1 VTTLDQALRAN
12 RGVGPGFHMLR
23 HALAVVILA
32 HHCRV
37 AVFGVETTAA
47 YAGKGSLVAVSDA
60 AGAGL
65 HLGPILTELLRPGLF
80 ALVGMFFALSG
91 FLVTGSSLRNNSV
104 KVFFA
109 NRALRILPALS
120 VEVSLS
126 ALVLGPL
133 VTILPLSE
141 YFSDFQFFRY
151 FGNIVGHVT
160 FQLPGVFAHNPW
172 PNMVNANLWTLPP
185 EFWCYFLMFAAMVT
199 GVVLQPKRINAMVCL
214 ALVLAI
220 ILGIA
225 DPGRFSIRED
235 NTHFTVGYIVL
246 MFFFGVVFFVNADRI
261 VMDKWLALACAAGY
275 YVLTLFD
282 TLGALSGVFLTYCT
296 VYVGMMKFPTFD
308 RLLKNDLSYGI
319 YLYGFPITQAAIFF
333 LLPLIGG
340 LPHVAQYLVILPI
353 TVALTALFST
363 LSWKYIEKPALGLR
377 KYVLRSEARRA
388 AAPNGVPAA
397 EPRPST

>member
-1 VTTLDQALRAN
+1 MTTLDQALRVHK
-12 RGVGPGFHMLR
+12 GIGPGFHMLR
-23 HALAVVILA
+23 HALAIVILA

-60 AGAGL
+60 AGATL
-65 HLGPILTELLRPGLF
+65 QIGPILTELLRPGLF

-91 FLVTGSSLRNNSV
+91 FLVTGSSLRNNNV

-160 FQLPGVFAHNPW
+160 FQLPGVFVNNPW
-172 PNMVNANLWTLPP
+172 PGMVNANLWTLPP
-185 EFWCYFLMFAAMVT
+185 EFWCYFLMFAVMIT
-199 GVVLQPKRINAMVCL
+199 GIVLQPKRLNAIVII
-214 ALVLAI
+214 ALVLAVV
-220 ILGIA
+220 LDIA
-225 DPGRFSIRED
+225 DHARFSIRED

-246 MFFFGVVFFVNADRI
+246 MFGFGAVFHANADRI
-261 VMDKWLALACAAGY
+261 VMDKWLALACAVGY
-275 YVLTLFD
+275 YALTLFD

-296 VYVGMMKFPTFD
+296 VYVGMMTFPTFD
-308 RLLKNDLSYGI
+308 RLLKQDLSYGI
-319 YLYGFPITQAAIFF
+319 YLYGFPITQATIFF
-333 LLPLIGG
+333 LLPRIGG
-340 LPHVAQYLVILPI
+340 LPHVAQYLLVLPI

-363 LSWKYIEKPALGLR
+363 LSWRFIEKPALGLR
-377 KYVLRSEARRA
+377 KYVLRSEVRRA
-388 AAPNGVPAA
+388 VQPNGVPAV

>member
-1 VTTLDQALRAN
+1 MTTLDQALRVHK
-12 RGVGPGFHMLR
+12 GIGPGFHMLR
-23 HALAVVILA
+23 HALAIVILA

-60 AGAGL
+60 AGATL
-65 HLGPILTELLRPGLF
+65 QIGPILTELLRPGLF

-91 FLVTGSSLRNNSV
+91 FLVTGSSLRNNNV

-160 FQLPGVFAHNPW
+160 FQLPGVFVNNPW
-172 PNMVNANLWTLPP
+172 PGMVNANLWTLPP
-185 EFWCYFLMFAAMVT
+185 EFWCYFLMFAVMIT
-199 GVVLQPKRINAMVCL
+199 GIVLQPKRLNAIVII
-214 ALVLAI
+214 ALVLAVV
-220 ILGIA
+220 LDIA
-225 DPGRFSIRED
+225 DHARFSIRED

-246 MFFFGVVFFVNADRI
+246 MFGFGAVFHANADRI
-261 VMDKWLALACAAGY
+261 VMDKWLAL
-275 YVLTLFD
+275 
-282 TLGALSGVFLTYCT
+282 TYCT
-296 VYVGMMKFPTFD
+296 VYVGMMTFPTFD
-308 RLLKNDLSYGI
+308 RLLKQDLSYGI
-319 YLYGFPITQAAIFF
+319 YLYGFPITQATIFF
-333 LLPLIGG
+333 LLPRIGG
-340 LPHVAQYLVILPI
+340 LPHVAQYLLVLPI

-363 LSWKYIEKPALGLR
+363 LSWRFIEKPALGLR
-377 KYVLRSEARRA
+377 KYVLRSEVRRARGRA
-388 AAPNGVPAA
+388 AAVDMSPG
-397 EPRPST
+397 